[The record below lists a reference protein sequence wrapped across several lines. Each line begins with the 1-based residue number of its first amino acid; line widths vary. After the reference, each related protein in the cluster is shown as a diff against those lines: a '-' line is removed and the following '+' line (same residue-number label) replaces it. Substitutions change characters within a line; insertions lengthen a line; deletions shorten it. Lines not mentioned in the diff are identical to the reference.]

1 MFEWLRSMFRPRL
14 PSVPVSALGPYTH
27 GWHDGDK
34 WQGGFGATQLLVTDY
49 WTLRARSAQ
58 LFKRNLYARGL
69 IRRLVTNV
77 INTGLHLEAT
87 PEEGLLGLAEDSLVD
102 WAENVENR
110 FEVWGNDPTLC
121 DQAERMSFGELQA
134 AAYREALIEG
144 DVLVMLTQDRRT
156 GLPRVRLVSGS
167 AVLQPMEVP
176 KSGNTIKHGVEVDS
190 AGRHVAYWVRQEDN
204 TLQRLPAWG
213 EKSKR
218 RLAWMVYG
226 TDKRLDD
233 IRGEPILS
241 LVLQS
246 LQEIDRYRDSVQ
258 RKAVINAIIAMFIR
272 KTEDKP
278 GSRGFSKGALRRGVD
293 TAPDTTGTPRNF
305 RITEQVPGVVI
316 EELQQGEEPQ
326 GFQSNGT
333 DEKFGDFEAAI
344 IQAVAWA
351 HEIPPEILTLS
362 FTRNYSASQAAINE
376 FKLFL
381 LPERTRWGKQLCQ
394 PLYEDWLLSEVI
406 AERIDAKGLYE
417 AWRNPADFI
426 VLGAW
431 SSAEWS
437 GHVKPAVDLSKLIG
451 GYEKAILQGLI
462 TRDRAARE
470 LFGSKYT
477 KNVRKLRTENQL
489 LLDTNRP
496 LMELE
501 ALSKPQP
508 SRPEA
513 PKQVDNLNDED
524 DEDDNDNED
533 EDAVETIGE
542 VVHMRRA

>member
-14 PSVPVSALGPYTH
+14 PSVPLSALGPYTH

>member
-14 PSVPVSALGPYTH
+14 PSTPVSSLGTYTH

-34 WQGGFGATQLLVTDY
+34 WQGGFGATQILTPDY
-49 WTLRARSAQ
+49 WTLRVRSAQ

-87 PEEGLLGLAEDSLVD
+87 PEEGLLGFAEDALVD
-102 WAENVENR
+102 WAENTENR
-110 FEVWGNDPTLC
+110 FDVWGNDPTLC
-121 DQAERMSFGELQA
+121 DQAEQLSFGEIQA
-134 AAYREALIEG
+134 TAYREALVEG
-144 DVLVMLTQDRRT
+144 DILVTITQDRRT
-156 GLPRVRLVSGS
+156 GLPRVRLISGS
-167 AVLQPMEVP
+167 AVMQPMEVP
-176 KSGNTIKHGVEVDS
+176 KNGNTIKHGVELDS
-190 AGRHVAYWVRQEDN
+190 AGRQVAYWVRQEDN

-218 RLAWMVYG
+218 RLAWLVYG

-233 IRGEPILS
+233 VRGEPILS

-246 LQEIDRYRDSVQ
+246 LNEIDRYRDSVQ

-293 TAPDTTGTPRNF
+293 TAPDSTGTPRNF
-305 RITEQVPGVVI
+305 RIAEQVPGVVI

-406 AERIDAKGLYE
+406 AERITAKGLFE
-417 AWRNPADFI
+417 AWRDPREFI

-431 SSAEWS
+431 SGAEWS

-477 KNVRKLRTENQL
+477 KNVRKLRTENEL
-489 LLDTNRP
+489 LLDANRP

-508 SRPEA
+508 SPREA
-513 PKQVDNLNDED
+513 PKPVEVDDE
-524 DEDDNDNED
+524 EDDNED
-533 EDAVETIGE
+533 DDTIETIGE
-542 VVHMRRA
+542 VVQMRRA

>member
-1 MFEWLRSMFRPRL
+1 
-14 PSVPVSALGPYTH
+14 
-27 GWHDGDK
+27 
-34 WQGGFGATQLLVTDY
+34 LLVTDY